1 MSQVVNLQDIYQTKN
16 MDTSDQTKIQT
27 FDNYVM
33 RGGDRSLQN
42 IEDLCDYGFYT
53 LGLEHEH
60 EPELFNEVVIDV
72 IRKLTGDLN

>member
-1 MSQVVNLQDIYQTKN
+1 MNS
-16 MDTSDQTKIQT
+16 SDQIKIQT

-33 RGGDRSLQN
+33 RGGDQSLKN
-42 IEDLCDYGFYT
+42 IEELCDYGFYT

>member
-1 MSQVVNLQDIYQTKN
+1 

-53 LGLEHEH
+53 LGLDH
-60 EPELFNEVVIDV
+60 EPNYS
-72 IRKLTGDLN
+72 